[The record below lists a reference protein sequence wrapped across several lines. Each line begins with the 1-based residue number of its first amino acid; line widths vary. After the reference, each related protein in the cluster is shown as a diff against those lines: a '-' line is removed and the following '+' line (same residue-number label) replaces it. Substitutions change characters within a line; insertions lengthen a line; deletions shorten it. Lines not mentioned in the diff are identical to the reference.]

1 MKTRLVE
8 DFICANL
15 EPLRVYVRQPFIGK
29 LGRLQRKST
38 VVVRTTHE
46 MGAAFMEWKA
56 DLKTVRWQHVLKAA
70 PSQEKKEKTMK
81 AIPSKE
87 ELRQIER
94 ATMGNDPYYDGPFN
108 RKLRWRVLAI
118 MSAWHQQN
126 GTTATLV
133 RWWTVQDLAVW
144 ANGTETSVSSA
155 LRDLRKKHCGGYV
168 VIRRRGKGGLSEYS
182 LLPGSNSLGS
192 SLSVAVPDV
201 ITEAMKHGD
210 SMRLVVNHELA

>member
-15 EPLRVYVRQPFIGK
+15 EPLRVYTLSPFK
-29 LGRLQRKST
+29 RKST

-46 MGAAFMEWKA
+46 MGAALAEWKT
-56 DLKTVRWQHVLKAA
+56 DLATVRWQHLPKERKVSPK
-70 PSQEKKEKTMK
+70 EKRVKTMK

-94 ATMGNDPYYDGPFN
+94 ATMGNDPHYNGPYN
-108 RKLRWRVLAI
+108 QNLRWRVLARL
-118 MSAWHQQN
+118 SAWHRES
-126 GTTATLV
+126 GTHANFV
-133 RWWTVQDLAVW
+133 QWWTVQALAEL

-155 LRDLRKKHCGGYV
+155 IRDLRKKRCGSHT

-182 LLPGSNSLGS
+182 LLPGGET
-192 SLSVAVPDV
+192 LSAMCHGATVRT
-201 ITEAMKHGD
+201 TEEV
-210 SMRLVVNHELA
+210 RLHA